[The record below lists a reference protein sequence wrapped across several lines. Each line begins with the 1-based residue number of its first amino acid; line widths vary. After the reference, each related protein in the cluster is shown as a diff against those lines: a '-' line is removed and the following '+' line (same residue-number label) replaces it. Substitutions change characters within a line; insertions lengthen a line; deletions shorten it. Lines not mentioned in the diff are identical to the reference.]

1 MQKRYSILEGKL
13 FGDKMFSKRTATEEA
28 PRRTRSQDEGQV
40 KIIQFGNR

>member
-28 PRRTRSQDEGQV
+28 PSGGQGHRTRG
-40 KIIQFGNR
+40 R